1 MNNHHNV
8 VKWSKCTHQ
17 IKFKEACTC
26 FSLGHEK
33 AKKHIGP
40 LMDSILKTLKQNH
53 RISKLVSTYVVSCIK
68 VYLNYYIL
76 LIILRYTF

>member
-1 MNNHHNV
+1 MRNYHNV

-33 AKKHIGP
+33 AKKHIRP
-40 LMDSILKTLKQNH
+40 FMNIILKTLKQKH
-53 RISKLVSTYVVSCIK
+53 RINKLVSTYVVSWVK
-68 VYLNYYIL
+68 
-76 LIILRYTF
+76 LITL